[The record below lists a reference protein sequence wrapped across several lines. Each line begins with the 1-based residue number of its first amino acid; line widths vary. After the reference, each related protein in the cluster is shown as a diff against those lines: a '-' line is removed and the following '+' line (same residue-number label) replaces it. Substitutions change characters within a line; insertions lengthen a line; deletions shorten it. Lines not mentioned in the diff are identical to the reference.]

1 MHFMNVSRCVATHL
15 TAIGLIATASSAGNL
30 AFAETIFTV
39 NGIDVDSAVV
49 DLYFENR
56 LGQPGSTPTPELLIK
71 DQSHL
76 HAGHEG
82 AKDGKGHF
90 DVTIVSE
97 AFSGVNRVQRHR
109 MVYDALGKLLETD
122 IHALRIKAF
131 APSER

>member
-1 MHFMNVSRCVATHL
+1 MTDSRQAQIRTEL
-15 TAIGLIATASSAGNL
+15 EKS
-30 AFAETIFTV
+30 F
-39 NGIDVDSAVV
+39 
-49 DLYFENR
+49 
-56 LGQPGSTPTPELLIK
+56 QPTELLIK

-97 AFSGVNRVQRHR
+97 AFAGENRVSRHR

-131 APSER
+131 APSERQ